1 MGTVRVN
8 PPLSLGLSR
17 IAWAPDDTVAVEIG
31 CCVLASTSRPVMV
44 PVSVTPSPFGLGEQ
58 AARTANRPRTEAR
71 RVKFVYIFKSMSPY
85 GPVAI
90 YLAVA
95 FVASLGFC
103 ILPGLMARKKPNAVK
118 SEAYECGVE
127 PTSDVSGRFPVR
139 FYLIAMLFV
148 IFDVEAASFYPW
160 AVQMHALRVFGLLEM
175 LIFVIVLAI
184 GYAYVWKRGGF
195 QWR

>member
-1 MGTVRVN
+1 MN
-8 PPLSLGLSR
+8 
-17 IAWAPDDTVAVEIG
+17 
-31 CCVLASTSRPVMV
+31 
-44 PVSVTPSPFGLGEQ
+44 
-58 AARTANRPRTEAR
+58 
-71 RVKFVYIFKSMSPY
+71 PY

-95 FVASLGFC
+95 LIAAAAFT
-103 ILPGLMARKKPNAVK
+103 ILPGTLARKKPNPVK

-148 IFDVEAASFYPW
+148 VFDVETASFYPW
-160 AVQMHALRVFGLLEM
+160 AVQMHSLRLFGLLEM
-175 LIFVIVLAI
+175 VTFVIVLAI
-184 GYAYVWKRGGF
+184 GYAYVWKKGGL

>member
-1 MGTVRVN
+1 
-8 PPLSLGLSR
+8 
-17 IAWAPDDTVAVEIG
+17 
-31 CCVLASTSRPVMV
+31 
-44 PVSVTPSPFGLGEQ
+44 
-58 AARTANRPRTEAR
+58 
-71 RVKFVYIFKSMSPY
+71 MSPY

-95 FVASLGFC
+95 FAASLGFC

>member
-1 MGTVRVN
+1 MAAVIETMFPTEIV
-8 PPLSLGLSR
+8 
-17 IAWAPDDTVAVEIG
+17 APAIG
-31 CCVLASTSRPVMV
+31 CNESVSTTRPVTV
-44 PVSVTPSPFGLGEQ
+44 PKSATPIPLPFGPHDANAQTAIASAKAL
-58 AARTANRPRTEAR
+58 RTVF
-71 RVKFVYIFKSMSPY
+71 VKFFTSMTPY
-85 GPVAI
+85 GPVAL
-90 YLAVA
+90 YLLVA
-95 FVASLGFC
+95 FVAALLFC
-103 ILPGLMARKKPNAVK
+103 TLPGLMARKKPNPVK

-160 AVQMHALRVFGLLEM
+160 AVQMRALRTFGLIEM
-175 LIFVIVLAI
+175 VSFVVVLAI